1 MNNYKKP
8 RNDGSIAFGVIILG
22 IGIVLL
28 FRKLGLFIPDWV
40 LSWPMILI
48 AVGTYTLISQQFKSF
63 FGSVVLFIGVYFL
76 LKREFDLD
84 LGIEQFIWP
93 VGLIALGIYLIT
105 YKKREYKVIDEARK
119 NWEISRKKKSEAAA
133 AAAAAA
139 ETSEAVLVV
148 EESASQ
154 DDSAKAADKDFV
166 RATGTAFL
174 DRIKERVIF
183 SGVNRK
189 LMTKDFQGGKAT
201 VIFGGLDLDLTQVDF
216 NGVVSLNLEVGF
228 GGVKLIVPPHWDVRT
243 EMSNLAA
250 GLEDKRMFR
259 EGGVDTNKVLIL
271 KGTLLFSGL
280 EIKSF

>member
-1 MNNYKKP
+1 MKNYTKP

-22 IGIVLL
+22 IGLVLL
-28 FRKLGLFIPDWV
+28 FRKLGLYIPDWV
-40 LSWPMILI
+40 LTWPMILI

-84 LGIEQFIWP
+84 LGLDQFIWP

-105 YKKREYKVIDEARK
+105 YKKREYKAMDEARK
-119 NWEISRKKKSEAAA
+119 NWETSRKNKKDAAD
-133 AAAAAA
+133 A
-139 ETSEAVLVV
+139 EKVESAEVV
-148 EESASQ
+148 EELAASGEET
-154 DDSAKAADKDFV
+154 AKAPDSGFV

-174 DRIKERVIF
+174 DRINESVIF

-189 LMTKDFQGGKAT
+189 LMTKNFQGGKAT

-216 NGVVSLNLEVGF
+216 TGIVTLDFEVGF

>member
-1 MNNYKKP
+1 MNNYTKP

-22 IGIVLL
+22 IGLVLL
-28 FRKLGLFIPDWV
+28 FRKFGLYIPDWV
-40 LSWPMILI
+40 LTWPMILI

-84 LGIEQFIWP
+84 LGLDQFIWP
-93 VGLIALGIYLIT
+93 VGLIALGIYLILH
-105 YKKREYKVIDEARK
+105 KKQEYKVMEEARK
-119 NWEISRKKKSEAAA
+119 NWEGSRKNKADAKNSENIEAA
-133 AAAAAA
+133 
-139 ETSEAVLVV
+139 EVV
-148 EESASQ
+148 EDTNASKEQ
-154 DDSAKAADKDFV
+154 SAKAADSGFV
-166 RATGTAFL
+166 RATGTAFM
-174 DRIKERVIF
+174 DRINESVIF

-189 LMTKDFQGGKAT
+189 LMTKNFQGGKAT

-216 NGVVSLNLEVGF
+216 TGVVTLDLEVGF
-228 GGVKLIVPPHWDVRT
+228 GGVKLIIPPHWDVRT
-243 EMSNLAA
+243 EVSNIAA

>member
-1 MNNYKKP
+1 MNNFAKP

-22 IGIVLL
+22 IGLVLL
-28 FRKLGLFIPDWV
+28 FRKFGLYIPDWV
-40 LSWPMILI
+40 LTWPMILI
-48 AVGTYTLISQQFKSF
+48 AVGSYTLISQQFKSF

-84 LGIEQFIWP
+84 LGLDQFIWP
-93 VGLIALGIYLIT
+93 VGLIALGIYLILH
-105 YKKREYKVIDEARK
+105 KKQENKALEEVRK
-119 NWEISRKKKSEAAA
+119 NWESSRKKKTEASSSEKIESAEVVDDAAA
-133 AAAAAA
+133 SKDEPTKAP
-139 ETSEAVLVV
+139 
-148 EESASQ
+148 
-154 DDSAKAADKDFV
+154 DSGFV
-166 RATGTAFL
+166 RATGTAFM
-174 DRIKERVIF
+174 DRINESVIF

-216 NGVVSLNLEVGF
+216 TGVVTLDLEVGF
-228 GGVKLIVPPHWDVRT
+228 GGVKLLVPPHWDVRT
-243 EMSNLAA
+243 EVSNIAA

>member
-1 MNNYKKP
+1 MNNFAKP

-22 IGIVLL
+22 IGLVLL
-28 FRKLGLFIPDWV
+28 FRKFGLYIPDWV
-40 LSWPMILI
+40 LTWPMILI

-84 LGIEQFIWP
+84 LGLDQFIWP
-93 VGLIALGIYLIT
+93 VGLIALGIYLILH
-105 YKKREYKVIDEARK
+105 KKQENKALEEVRK
-119 NWEISRKKKSEAAA
+119 NWESSRKKKTEAFSSEKI
-133 AAAAAA
+133 
-139 ETSEAVLVV
+139 
-148 EESASQ
+148 ESAEVVDDAPASQ
-154 DDSAKAADKDFV
+154 EEPTKAPDSGFV
-166 RATGTAFL
+166 RATGTAFM
-174 DRIKERVIF
+174 DRINESVIF

-216 NGVVSLNLEVGF
+216 TGVVTLDLEVGF
-228 GGVKLIVPPHWDVRT
+228 GGVKLLVPPHWDVRT
-243 EMSNLAA
+243 EVSNIAA

>member
-1 MNNYKKP
+1 MNNFAKP

-22 IGIVLL
+22 IGLVLL
-28 FRKLGLFIPDWV
+28 FRKFGLYIPDWV
-40 LSWPMILI
+40 LTWPMILI

-84 LGIEQFIWP
+84 LGLDQFIWP
-93 VGLIALGIYLIT
+93 VGLIALGIYLILH
-105 YKKREYKVIDEARK
+105 KKQENKALEEVRK
-119 NWEISRKKKSEAAA
+119 NWESSRKKKTEGTSSEKIESAEVVDDAAA
-133 AAAAAA
+133 A
-139 ETSEAVLVV
+139 SQ
-148 EESASQ
+148 EEPTKAP
-154 DDSAKAADKDFV
+154 DSGFV
-166 RATGTAFL
+166 RATGTAFM
-174 DRIKERVIF
+174 DRINESVIF

-216 NGVVSLNLEVGF
+216 TGVVTLDLEVGF
-228 GGVKLIVPPHWDVRT
+228 GGVKLLVPPHWDVRT
-243 EMSNLAA
+243 EVSNIAA

-259 EGGVDTNKVLIL
+259 EGGVDTSKVLIL

>member
-1 MNNYKKP
+1 MNNFAKP

-22 IGIVLL
+22 IGLILL
-28 FRKLGLFIPDWV
+28 FRKFGLYIPDWV
-40 LSWPMILI
+40 LTWPMILI

-76 LKREFDLD
+76 LKREFDFD
-84 LGIEQFIWP
+84 LGLDQFIWP
-93 VGLIALGIYLIT
+93 VGLIALGIYLILH
-105 YKKREYKVIDEARK
+105 KKQENKALEEVRK
-119 NWEISRKKKSEAAA
+119 NWESSRKKKAEATNSEKI
-133 AAAAAA
+133 
-139 ETSEAVLVV
+139 
-148 EESASQ
+148 ESAEVVDDTTPSQ
-154 DDSAKAADKDFV
+154 KEPTKAPDSGFV
-166 RATGTAFL
+166 RATGTAFM
-174 DRIKERVIF
+174 DRINESVIF

-216 NGVVSLNLEVGF
+216 TGIVTLDLEVGF
-228 GGVKLIVPPHWDVRT
+228 GGVKLLVPPHWDVRT
-243 EMSNLAA
+243 EVSNIAA

>member
-1 MNNYKKP
+1 MNNFAKP

-22 IGIVLL
+22 IGLVLL
-28 FRKLGLFIPDWV
+28 FRKFGLYIPDWV
-40 LSWPMILI
+40 LTWPMILI

-84 LGIEQFIWP
+84 LGLDQFIWP
-93 VGLIALGIYLIT
+93 VGLIALGIYLILH
-105 YKKREYKVIDEARK
+105 KKQENKALEEVRK
-119 NWEISRKKKSEAAA
+119 NWESSRKKKTEASSSEKIESAEVVDDAAA
-133 AAAAAA
+133 
-139 ETSEAVLVV
+139 SQ
-148 EESASQ
+148 EEP
-154 DDSAKAADKDFV
+154 AKAPDSGFV
-166 RATGTAFL
+166 RATGTAFM
-174 DRIKERVIF
+174 DRINESVIF

-216 NGVVSLNLEVGF
+216 TGVVTLDLEVGF
-228 GGVKLIVPPHWDVRT
+228 GGVKLLVPPHWDVRT
-243 EMSNLAA
+243 EVSNIAA

>member
-1 MNNYKKP
+1 MNNYTKP

-22 IGIVLL
+22 IGLVLL
-28 FRKLGLFIPDWV
+28 FRKFGLYIPDWV
-40 LSWPMILI
+40 LTWPMILI

-84 LGIEQFIWP
+84 LGLDQFIWP
-93 VGLIALGIYLIT
+93 VGLIALGIYLILH
-105 YKKREYKVIDEARK
+105 KKQEYKVMEEARK
-119 NWEISRKKKSEAAA
+119 NWEGSRKNKADAKNSENIEAA
-133 AAAAAA
+133 
-139 ETSEAVLVV
+139 EVV
-148 EESASQ
+148 EDTNASKEESTKAP
-154 DDSAKAADKDFV
+154 DSGFV
-166 RATGTAFL
+166 RATGTAFM
-174 DRIKERVIF
+174 DRINESVIF

-189 LMTKDFQGGKAT
+189 LMTKNFQGGKAT

-216 NGVVSLNLEVGF
+216 TGVVTLDLEVGF
-228 GGVKLIVPPHWDVRT
+228 GGVKLIIPPHWDVRT
-243 EMSNLAA
+243 EVSNIAA

>member
-1 MNNYKKP
+1 MNNYTKP

-22 IGIVLL
+22 IGLVLL
-28 FRKLGLFIPDWV
+28 FRKLGLFVPDWV
-40 LSWPMILI
+40 LTWPMILI

-84 LGIEQFIWP
+84 LGLDQFIWP
-93 VGLIALGIYLIT
+93 VGLIALGIYLILH
-105 YKKREYKVIDEARK
+105 KKQENKALEEVRK
-119 NWEISRKKKSEAAA
+119 NWESSRKKKTEASSSEKIESAEVVDDAAA
-133 AAAAAA
+133 
-139 ETSEAVLVV
+139 SQ
-148 EESASQ
+148 EEPT
-154 DDSAKAADKDFV
+154 KAPYSGFV
-166 RATGTAFL
+166 RATGTAFM
-174 DRIKERVIF
+174 DRINESVIF

-189 LMTKDFQGGKAT
+189 LITKDFQGGKAT

-216 NGVVSLNLEVGF
+216 TGVVTLDLEVGF
-228 GGVKLIVPPHWDVRT
+228 GGVKLLVPPHWDVRT
-243 EMSNLAA
+243 EVSNIAA

>member
-1 MNNYKKP
+1 
-8 RNDGSIAFGVIILG
+8 
-22 IGIVLL
+22 
-28 FRKLGLFIPDWV
+28 
-40 LSWPMILI
+40 MILI

-84 LGIEQFIWP
+84 LGLNQFIWP
-93 VGLIALGIYLIT
+93 VGLIALGIYLILH
-105 YKKREYKVIDEARK
+105 KKQEYKVMEEARK
-119 NWEISRKKKSEAAA
+119 NWEGSRKNKSEAKNSENIES
-133 AAAAAA
+133 A
-139 ETSEAVLVV
+139 EVV
-148 EESASQ
+148 EDTNASKEQ
-154 DDSAKAADKDFV
+154 STKAPDSGFV
-166 RATGTAFL
+166 RATGTAFM
-174 DRIKERVIF
+174 DRINESVIF

-189 LMTKDFQGGKAT
+189 LMTKNFQGGKAT

-216 NGVVSLNLEVGF
+216 TGVVTLDLEVGF
-228 GGVKLIVPPHWDVRT
+228 GGVKLIIPPHWDVRT
-243 EMSNLAA
+243 EVSNIAA

>member
-1 MNNYKKP
+1 MNNYTKP

-28 FRKLGLFIPDWV
+28 FRKFGLYIPGWV
-40 LSWPMILI
+40 LTWPMILI

-84 LGIEQFIWP
+84 LGLDQFIWP

-105 YKKREYKVIDEARK
+105 YKKREYKAIDEARK
-119 NWEISRKKKSEAAA
+119 NWETSRKNKKDAAD
-133 AAAAAA
+133 A
-139 ETSEAVLVV
+139 EKAESTEVV
-148 EESASQ
+148 EDVASSQEESAKAP
-154 DDSAKAADKDFV
+154 DSGFV

-174 DRIKERVIF
+174 DRINERVIF

-216 NGVVSLNLEVGF
+216 TGIVTLDFEVGF

-243 EMSNLAA
+243 EMSNIAA

>member
-1 MNNYKKP
+1 MNNYMKP

-28 FRKLGLFIPDWV
+28 LRKFGLYIPSWV
-40 LSWPMILI
+40 LTWPMILI
-48 AVGTYTLISQQFKSF
+48 AVGTFTLINQQFKSF

-84 LGIEQFIWP
+84 LGIDQFIWP
-93 VGLIALGIYLIT
+93 VGLIALGVYLILH
-105 YKKREYKVIDEARK
+105 KKKENKVLEEVRT
-119 NWEISRKKKSEAAA
+119 NWESSRKKKTV
-133 AAAAAA
+133 
-139 ETSEAVLVV
+139 TSESEKIDSVEVV
-148 EESASQ
+148 EEAAPSKDESTKAP
-154 DDSAKAADKDFV
+154 DSGFV
-166 RATGTAFL
+166 RATGTAFF
-174 DRIKERVIF
+174 DRINESVLF
-183 SGVNRK
+183 GGVNRK
-189 LMTKDFQGGKAT
+189 LMTKNFQGGKAT

-216 NGVVSLNLEVGF
+216 TGVVSLDLEVGF

-243 EMSNLAA
+243 EVSNIAA

>member
-1 MNNYKKP
+1 MNNYTKP

-28 FRKLGLFIPDWV
+28 FRKFGLYIPDWV
-40 LSWPMILI
+40 LTWPMILI

-84 LGIEQFIWP
+84 LGLDQFIWP

-105 YKKREYKVIDEARK
+105 YKKREYKAIDEARK
-119 NWEISRKKKSEAAA
+119 NWETSRKNKKDAAD
-133 AAAAAA
+133 A
-139 ETSEAVLVV
+139 EKAESVEVV
-148 EESASQ
+148 EDLASPQEESAKAP
-154 DDSAKAADKDFV
+154 DSGFI
-166 RATGTAFL
+166 RATGTSFM
-174 DRIKERVIF
+174 DRIKESVIF

-189 LMTKDFQGGKAT
+189 LMTKNFQGGKAT
-201 VIFGGLDLDLTQVDF
+201 VIFGCLDLDLTQVDF
-216 NGVVSLNLEVGF
+216 SGIVTLDLEVGF
-228 GGVKLIVPPHWDVRT
+228 GGVKLLVPPHWDVRT

>member
-1 MNNYKKP
+1 MNNFAKP

-22 IGIVLL
+22 IGLVLL
-28 FRKLGLFIPDWV
+28 FRKFGLYIPDWV
-40 LSWPMILI
+40 LTWPMILI

-84 LGIEQFIWP
+84 LGLDQFIWP
-93 VGLIALGIYLIT
+93 VGLIALGIYLILH
-105 YKKREYKVIDEARK
+105 KKQENKALDELQK
-119 NWEISRKKKSEAAA
+119 NWESSRKKKTA
-133 AAAAAA
+133 
-139 ETSEAVLVV
+139 TSSSDEI
-148 EESASQ
+148 ESAEVVNDAAPSQ
-154 DDSAKAADKDFV
+154 KESTKATNAGFV
-166 RATGTAFL
+166 RATGTAFM
-174 DRIKERVIF
+174 DRINESVVF
-183 SGVNRK
+183 SGVTRK

-216 NGVVSLNLEVGF
+216 TGVVTLDLEVGF
-228 GGVKLIVPPHWDVRT
+228 GGVKLLVPPHWDVRT
-243 EMSNLAA
+243 EVSNIAA

>member
-1 MNNYKKP
+1 MNNYMKP
-8 RNDGSIAFGVIILG
+8 RNDGSIAFGVILLG

-28 FRKLGLFIPDWV
+28 LRKFGLYIPSWV
-40 LSWPMILI
+40 LTWPMILI
-48 AVGTYTLISQQFKSF
+48 AVGTFTLINQQFKSF

-84 LGIEQFIWP
+84 LGIDQFIWP
-93 VGLIALGIYLIT
+93 VGLIALGAYLILH
-105 YKKREYKVIDEARK
+105 KKKENKVLEEART
-119 NWEISRKKKSEAAA
+119 NWESSRKKKTTTSDSEKIDS
-133 AAAAAA
+133 A
-139 ETSEAVLVV
+139 EVV
-148 EESASQ
+148 EDAAPSKEESTKAS
-154 DDSAKAADKDFV
+154 DSGFV
-166 RATGTAFL
+166 RATGTAFF
-174 DRIKERVIF
+174 DRINESVVF
-183 SGVNRK
+183 GGVNRK
-189 LMTKDFQGGKAT
+189 LMTKNFQGGKAT

-216 NGVVSLNLEVGF
+216 TGVVTLDLEVGF

-243 EMSNLAA
+243 EVSTIAA

>member
-1 MNNYKKP
+1 MNNYTKP

-22 IGIVLL
+22 IGLVLL
-28 FRKLGLFIPDWV
+28 FRKFGLYIPDWV
-40 LSWPMILI
+40 LTWPMILI

-84 LGIEQFIWP
+84 LGLDQFIWP
-93 VGLIALGIYLIT
+93 VGLIALGIYLILH
-105 YKKREYKVIDEARK
+105 KKQEYKVMEEARK
-119 NWEISRKKKSEAAA
+119 NWEGSRKNKTEAKNSENIES
-133 AAAAAA
+133 A
-139 ETSEAVLVV
+139 EVV
-148 EESASQ
+148 EDTNATKEQSTKAT
-154 DDSAKAADKDFV
+154 DSGFV
-166 RATGTAFL
+166 RATGTAFV
-174 DRIKERVIF
+174 DRINESVIF

-189 LMTKDFQGGKAT
+189 LMTKNFQGGKAT

-216 NGVVSLNLEVGF
+216 TGVVTLDLEVGF

-243 EMSNLAA
+243 EVSNVAA

>member
-1 MNNYKKP
+1 MNNYTKP

-22 IGIVLL
+22 IGLVLL
-28 FRKLGLFIPDWV
+28 FRKFGLYIPDWV
-40 LSWPMILI
+40 LTWPMILI

-84 LGIEQFIWP
+84 LGLDQFIWP
-93 VGLIALGIYLIT
+93 VGLIALGIYLILH
-105 YKKREYKVIDEARK
+105 KKQEYKVMEEARK
-119 NWEISRKKKSEAAA
+119 NWEGSRKNKSDAKNSENIEAA
-133 AAAAAA
+133 
-139 ETSEAVLVV
+139 EVV
-148 EESASQ
+148 EDTNASKEQ
-154 DDSAKAADKDFV
+154 STKAPDSGFV
-166 RATGTAFL
+166 RATGTAFM
-174 DRIKERVIF
+174 DRINESVIF

-189 LMTKDFQGGKAT
+189 LMTKNFQGGKAT

-216 NGVVSLNLEVGF
+216 TGVVTLDLEVGF
-228 GGVKLIVPPHWDVRT
+228 GGVKLIIPPHWDVRT
-243 EMSNLAA
+243 EVSNIVA

>member
-1 MNNYKKP
+1 MNNFTKP
-8 RNDGSIAFGVIILG
+8 RNDGSIAFGVIILC

-28 FRKLGLFIPDWV
+28 FRKFGLYIPDWV
-40 LSWPMILI
+40 LTWPMILI

-84 LGIEQFIWP
+84 LGLDQFIWP
-93 VGLIALGIYLIT
+93 LGLIALGIYLILH
-105 YKKREYKVIDEARK
+105 KKKENKTMEELRK
-119 NWEISRKKKSEAAA
+119 NWEGSKKNKSDANNSEKMES
-133 AAAAAA
+133 A
-139 ETSEAVLVV
+139 EVV
-148 EESASQ
+148 DVTLAQEEST
-154 DDSAKAADKDFV
+154 KAPDTGFV
-166 RATGTAFL
+166 RATGTAFV
-174 DRIKERVIF
+174 DRINERVFF

-216 NGVVSLNLEVGF
+216 TGVVTLDLEVGF
-228 GGVKLIVPPHWDVRT
+228 GGVKLLIPPHWDVRT
-243 EMSNLAA
+243 EVSNIAA

>member
-1 MNNYKKP
+1 MNNYTKP

-22 IGIVLL
+22 IGLVLL
-28 FRKLGLFIPDWV
+28 FRKFGLFVPDWV
-40 LSWPMILI
+40 LTWPMILI

-84 LGIEQFIWP
+84 LGLDQFIWP

-105 YKKREYKVIDEARK
+105 YKKREYKAIDEARK
-119 NWEISRKKKSEAAA
+119 NWETSRKNKKEASNAEKVESSE
-133 AAAAAA
+133 
-139 ETSEAVLVV
+139 VI
-148 EESASQ
+148 EELASSQ
-154 DDSAKAADKDFV
+154 EEPAKAPDSGFV
-166 RATGTAFL
+166 RATGTAFM
-174 DRIKERVIF
+174 DRIKESVIF

-189 LMTKDFQGGKAT
+189 LMTKNFEGGKAT

-216 NGVVSLNLEVGF
+216 TGIVTLDLEVGF
-228 GGVKLIVPPHWDVRT
+228 GGVKLLVPPHWDVRT

-259 EGGVDTNKVLIL
+259 EGGIDTNKVLIL

>member
-1 MNNYKKP
+1 MNNFAKP

-22 IGIVLL
+22 IGLVLL
-28 FRKLGLFIPDWV
+28 FRKFGLYIPDWV
-40 LSWPMILI
+40 LTWPMILI

-84 LGIEQFIWP
+84 LGLDQFIWP
-93 VGLIALGIYLIT
+93 VGLIALGIYLILH
-105 YKKREYKVIDEARK
+105 KKQENKALEEVRK
-119 NWEISRKKKSEAAA
+119 NWESSRKKKTEASSSEKIESAEVVADDAAA
-133 AAAAAA
+133 
-139 ETSEAVLVV
+139 SQ
-148 EESASQ
+148 EEPTKAP
-154 DDSAKAADKDFV
+154 DSGFV
-166 RATGTAFL
+166 RATGTAFM
-174 DRIKERVIF
+174 DRINESVIF

-216 NGVVSLNLEVGF
+216 TGVVTLDLEVGF
-228 GGVKLIVPPHWDVRT
+228 GGVKLLVPPHWDVRT
-243 EMSNLAA
+243 EVSNIAA

>member
-1 MNNYKKP
+1 MNNFTKP

-22 IGIVLL
+22 IGLVLL
-28 FRKLGLFIPDWV
+28 FRKFGLYIPDWV
-40 LSWPMILI
+40 LTWPMILI

-84 LGIEQFIWP
+84 LGLDQFIWP
-93 VGLIALGIYLIT
+93 VGLIALGIYLILH
-105 YKKREYKVIDEARK
+105 KKQENKALEEVRK
-119 NWEISRKKKSEAAA
+119 NWESSRKKKTATSSSEEIEPAEVVADAAP
-133 AAAAAA
+133 
-139 ETSEAVLVV
+139 SQ
-148 EESASQ
+148 EESTKAP
-154 DDSAKAADKDFV
+154 DSGFV
-166 RATGTAFL
+166 RASGTAFM
-174 DRIKERVIF
+174 DRINESVIF

-189 LMTKDFQGGKAT
+189 LMTKNFQGGKAT

-216 NGVVSLNLEVGF
+216 TGVATLDLEVGF
-228 GGVKLIVPPHWDVRT
+228 GGVKLLVPPHWDVRT
-243 EMSNLAA
+243 EVSNIAA

>member
-1 MNNYKKP
+1 MNNFAKP

-22 IGIVLL
+22 IGLVLL
-28 FRKLGLFIPDWV
+28 FRKFGLYIPDWV
-40 LSWPMILI
+40 LTWPMILI

-84 LGIEQFIWP
+84 LGLDQFIWP
-93 VGLIALGIYLIT
+93 VGLIALGIYLIIH
-105 YKKREYKVIDEARK
+105 KKQENKALEEVRK
-119 NWEISRKKKSEAAA
+119 NWESSRKKKTEASSSEKIESAEVVADDAAA
-133 AAAAAA
+133 
-139 ETSEAVLVV
+139 SQ
-148 EESASQ
+148 EEPTKAP
-154 DDSAKAADKDFV
+154 DSGFV
-166 RATGTAFL
+166 RATGTAFM
-174 DRIKERVIF
+174 DRINESVIF

-216 NGVVSLNLEVGF
+216 TGVVTLDLEVGF
-228 GGVKLIVPPHWDVRT
+228 GGVKLLVPPHWDVRT
-243 EMSNLAA
+243 EVSNIAA

>member
-1 MNNYKKP
+1 MNNFAKP

-22 IGIVLL
+22 IGLVLL
-28 FRKLGLFIPDWV
+28 FRKFGLYIPDWV
-40 LSWPMILI
+40 LTWPMILI

-84 LGIEQFIWP
+84 LGLDQFIWP
-93 VGLIALGIYLIT
+93 VGLIALGIYLILH
-105 YKKREYKVIDEARK
+105 KKQENKALEEVRK
-119 NWEISRKKKSEAAA
+119 NWESSRKKKTEASSSEKIESAEVVDDAAA
-133 AAAAAA
+133 
-139 ETSEAVLVV
+139 SQ
-148 EESASQ
+148 EEPTKAP
-154 DDSAKAADKDFV
+154 DSGFV
-166 RATGTAFL
+166 RAMGTAFM
-174 DRIKERVIF
+174 DRINESVIF

-216 NGVVSLNLEVGF
+216 TGVVTLDLEVGF
-228 GGVKLIVPPHWDVRT
+228 GGVKLLVPPHWDVRT
-243 EMSNLAA
+243 EVSNIAA

-280 EIKSF
+280 KIKSF

>member
-1 MNNYKKP
+1 MNNYTKP

-22 IGIVLL
+22 IGLVLL
-28 FRKLGLFIPDWV
+28 FRKFGLYIPDW
-40 LSWPMILI
+40 LLTWPMILI

-84 LGIEQFIWP
+84 LGLDQFIWP

-105 YKKREYKVIDEARK
+105 YKKREYKAIDEARK
-119 NWEISRKKKSEAAA
+119 NWETSRKNKKDASSSEKVES
-133 AAAAAA
+133 A
-139 ETSEAVLVV
+139 EVV
-148 EESASQ
+148 EEAAPSQ
-154 DDSAKAADKDFV
+154 EEPAKAPDSGFV

-174 DRIKERVIF
+174 DRINERVIF

-216 NGVVSLNLEVGF
+216 TGIVTLDLEVGF

-243 EMSNLAA
+243 EMSNIAA

>member
-1 MNNYKKP
+1 MNNFTKP
-8 RNDGSIAFGVIILG
+8 RNEGSIAFGVIILG
-22 IGIVLL
+22 IGLVLL
-28 FRKLGLFIPDWV
+28 FRKFGLYIPDWV

-84 LGIEQFIWP
+84 LGLGQFIWP
-93 VGLIALGIYLIT
+93 VGLIALGIYLILH
-105 YKKREYKVIDEARK
+105 KKQEYKVMEEARK
-119 NWEISRKKKSEAAA
+119 NWEDSRKNKAAA
-133 AAAAAA
+133 KSSEKIETA
-139 ETSEAVLVV
+139 EVVV
-148 EESASQ
+148 EDTNDSKEESI
-154 DDSAKAADKDFV
+154 KAADSGFV
-166 RATGTAFL
+166 RATGTAFV
-174 DRIKERVIF
+174 DRINESVIF

-189 LMTKDFQGGKAT
+189 LMTKNFQGGKAT

-216 NGVVSLNLEVGF
+216 TGVITLDLEVGF
-228 GGVKLIVPPHWDVRT
+228 GGVKLIIPPHWDVRT
-243 EMSNLAA
+243 EVSNIAA

>member
-1 MNNYKKP
+1 MNNYTKP

-22 IGIVLL
+22 IGLVLL
-28 FRKLGLFIPDWV
+28 FRKFGLYIPDWV
-40 LSWPMILI
+40 LTWPMILI

-84 LGIEQFIWP
+84 LGLDQFIWP
-93 VGLIALGIYLIT
+93 VGLIALGIYLILH
-105 YKKREYKVIDEARK
+105 KKQEYKAMEEARK
-119 NWEISRKKKSEAAA
+119 NWEGSRKNKPYVKNSENIEAA
-133 AAAAAA
+133 
-139 ETSEAVLVV
+139 EVV
-148 EESASQ
+148 EDTNASKEG
-154 DDSAKAADKDFV
+154 STKAADSGFV
-166 RATGTAFL
+166 RATGTAFM
-174 DRIKERVIF
+174 DRINESVIF

-189 LMTKDFQGGKAT
+189 LMTKNFQGGKAT

-216 NGVVSLNLEVGF
+216 TGVVTLDLEVGF
-228 GGVKLIVPPHWDVRT
+228 GGVKLIIPPHWDVRT
-243 EMSNLAA
+243 EVSNIAA

>member
-1 MNNYKKP
+1 
-8 RNDGSIAFGVIILG
+8 
-22 IGIVLL
+22 
-28 FRKLGLFIPDWV
+28 
-40 LSWPMILI
+40 MILI

-84 LGIEQFIWP
+84 LGLDQFIWP

-105 YKKREYKVIDEARK
+105 YKKREYKAMDEARK
-119 NWEISRKKKSEAAA
+119 NWETSRKNKKDSSN
-133 AAAAAA
+133 A
-139 ETSEAVLVV
+139 EKVESAEVV
-148 EESASQ
+148 EELAASGEET
-154 DDSAKAADKDFV
+154 AKAPDSGFV

-174 DRIKERVIF
+174 DRINESVIF

-189 LMTKDFQGGKAT
+189 LMTKNFQGGKAT

-216 NGVVSLNLEVGF
+216 TGIVTLDFEVGF

>member
-1 MNNYKKP
+1 MSNYTKP
-8 RNDGSIAFGVIILG
+8 RNDGSIAFGVIFLG
-22 IGIVLL
+22 IGLVLL
-28 FRKLGLFIPDWV
+28 FRKLGLYIPDWV
-40 LSWPMILI
+40 LTWPMILI

-63 FGSVVLFIGVYFL
+63 FGSALLFIGVYFL

-84 LGIEQFIWP
+84 LGLDQFIWP

-119 NWEISRKKKSEAAA
+119 NWENSRKYKKEVADS
-133 AAAAAA
+133 
-139 ETSEAVLVV
+139 SRV
-148 EESASQ
+148 ESAEVEDADAAPSQ
-154 DDSAKAADKDFV
+154 VASAKGPDSGFV

-174 DRIKERVIF
+174 DRINERVIF

-189 LMTKDFQGGKAT
+189 LITKDFQGGKAT

-216 NGVVSLNLEVGF
+216 TGVVTLDLEVGF
-228 GGVKLIVPPHWDVRT
+228 GGIKLIVPPHWDVRT
-243 EMSNLAA
+243 EISNLAA